1 MFEKICGDGKSSPNF
16 VASVLCSTITNLQ
29 RKGLNAKLLKPDEIS
44 NTFELLKKKEITKE
58 SIEIVF
64 EQIMSGKVL
73 TALDAV
79 EKASITQL
87 SQSDLEKILDEI
99 IEKNY
104 DKIKEDGMRSV
115 SAIMGVVMKEVR
127 GKTSG
132 SLVNELTT
140 KKIKAIIK

>member
-1 MFEKICGDGKSSPNF
+1 M
-16 VASVLCSTITNLQ
+16 
-29 RKGLNAKLLKPDEIS
+29 
-44 NTFELLKKKEITKE
+44 LKKKEITKE